1 MKILI
6 TTLLLPI
13 VALLSCKEPTQQAFA
28 KNATPQKPVAA
39 ALPVPTQIVFG
50 RFCGEC
56 DSNCA
61 TMYRYTAEGRKAMAA
76 DYTDSYFANRK
87 PTVFATPLNGAAY
100 LKMGDDIVAQIPR
113 VLLDAEKTETFGCPD
128 CTDGCG
134 LYLEVVVNGKTKQ
147 FYIDYQTD
155 GLNGEIKTFAE
166 YLKTKIQD
174 LEGLTGK

>member
-1 MKILI
+1 MKIFI
-6 TTLLLPI
+6 NLLLPV
-13 VALLSCKEPTQQAFA
+13 VALMSCKEPAQQVSA
-28 KNATPQKPVAA
+28 KNATPQKPALA
-39 ALPVPTQIVFG
+39 PLPVPSEITFG

-56 DSNCA
+56 YSHCA
-61 TMYRYTAEGRKAMAA
+61 TMYRYTAEGQKAMMA
-76 DYTDSYFANRK
+76 DYTDSYFTNRK

-100 LKMGDDIVAQIPR
+100 LTMGDDIVAQIPR
-113 VLLDAEKTETFGCPD
+113 VLLDAEKTESFGCPD

-155 GLNGEIKTFAE
+155 GLTGEIKTFAE